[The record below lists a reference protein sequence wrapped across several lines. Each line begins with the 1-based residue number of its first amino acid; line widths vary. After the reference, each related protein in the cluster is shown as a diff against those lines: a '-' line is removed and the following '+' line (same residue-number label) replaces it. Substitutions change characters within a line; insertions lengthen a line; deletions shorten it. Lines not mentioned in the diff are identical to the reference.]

1 MTPLCPG
8 LLRCSRKENRPL
20 EWIARCISNWI
31 DFKNYWSIST
41 KDLAKV
47 VIQVSLD
54 TSKYSIDNT
63 NNVTVFEHGEITRL
77 IDQ

>member
-1 MTPLCPG
+1 M
-8 LLRCSRKENRPL
+8 
-20 EWIARCISNWI
+20 EWIARFISNWI

-41 KDLAKV
+41 QDLAKV

-54 TSKYSIDNT
+54 TSKYFIDNT
-63 NNVTVFEHGEITRL
+63 NNVTVFEHSEITKL

>member
-1 MTPLCPG
+1 M
-8 LLRCSRKENRPL
+8 
-20 EWIARCISNWI
+20 EWIARFISNWI
-31 DFKNYWSIST
+31 DFMNYWSIST

-54 TSKYSIDNT
+54 TSKYPIDNT
-63 NNVTVFEHGEITRL
+63 NNVTIFEHGEITKL

>member
-1 MTPLCPG
+1 M
-8 LLRCSRKENRPL
+8 
-20 EWIARCISNWI
+20 ARCISNWI

-41 KDLAKV
+41 QDLAKV

-54 TSKYSIDNT
+54 TSKYPIDNT
-63 NNVTVFEHGEITRL
+63 NNVTIFEHGEITKL

>member
-1 MTPLCPG
+1 M
-8 LLRCSRKENRPL
+8 

-31 DFKNYWSIST
+31 DFKNFWSIST
-41 KDLAKV
+41 QDLAKV

-54 TSKYSIDNT
+54 TSKYPIDDT
-63 NNVTVFEHGEITRL
+63 NNVTIFEHGEITKL